1 MVLRTGIDSLLAQY
15 LYHLYYTLYAV
26 QNISVQLSATV
37 DDSLKTLRASVW
49 TVLVPGGIVLVL
61 MTVIMTVAWRTQKM
75 MCPPTAAE
83 LHRQAL
89 LLLLEQEQ
97 VQQQP
102 DGSEKQQ
109 YQQVLQL
116 LTEALQQDP
125 KYLPARLSLIA
136 MYLYR
141 LSDGHAA
148 VRELHEVLDEHGIVA
163 TLQTQGLLFDA
174 QAMISGQ
181 GHMVQGVLQEE
192 RYLRTI
198 PPHIKSERYTSPRM
212 YKAEDDMVSTKRKT
226 Q

>member
-15 LYHLYYTLYAV
+15 IYHLCYTLYAV
-26 QNISVQLSATV
+26 QNISVQLSVTV
-37 DDSLKTLRASVW
+37 DDLLKTLRASVW
-49 TVLVPGGIVLVL
+49 TVLVPSGVTVL
-61 MTVIMTVAWRTQKM
+61 MLITVIMTVAWRTQKM

-97 VQQQP
+97 VQQP
-102 DGSEKQQ
+102 DSSKKQQ

-116 LTEALQQDP
+116 LTKALEQDP
-125 KYLPARLSLIA
+125 TYLPARLSLIA

-148 VRELHEVLDEHGIVA
+148 VRELHELLDEHGIVA

-181 GHMVQGVLQEE
+181 GHIVQGALQEE
-192 RYLRTI
+192 QYLRTI
-198 PPHIKSERYTSPRM
+198 PPLIKSKRYTSSPRT
-212 YKAEDDMVSTKRKT
+212 YKANDDTSIKRKT